1 MLAAV
6 RIIHQLNISQKT
18 EQDADSLM
26 CSRMGADK
34 RTNARLIDRVREAIR
49 SRHRGRGSE
58 VHQQRRAEAGVDC
71 DHDPEVFGRVLP
83 ADGSAGGPRL
93 GVDVAGHHGVDR
105 VEGDENAEELE
116 QA

>member
-1 MLAAV
+1 
-6 RIIHQLNISQKT
+6 
-18 EQDADSLM
+18 
-26 CSRMGADK
+26 MGADK

-49 SRHRGRGSE
+49 SRHRGRRSE

-93 GVDVAGHHGVDR
+93 GVDVAGHRGVDR

-116 QA
+116 HDRRRTASSMLRMPGSTPPPAF